1 LRSNN
6 CVRPRYFFI
15 GRTEQRKQANTFV
28 LHLCVAMLSRLG
40 LLIALLTATAAKAQ
54 IIADPAQ
61 ALAARDTLL
70 LQATQ
75 LRQQVLAQSAYFTT
89 NAHTQRLRRQV
100 MHGVVE
106 VAAKAGTTTGT
117 QLRWRQ
123 VTRYRRNGRVQEH
136 FLVETSNKVIL
147 DEYRLNG
154 HTLRLAILNLVPG
167 SGSLTPRH
175 LGRYW
180 QSGYVLLDRKQY
192 ALLRPAN

>member
-1 LRSNN
+1 
-6 CVRPRYFFI
+6 
-15 GRTEQRKQANTFV
+15 
-28 LHLCVAMLSRLG
+28 MLYRLG
-40 LLIALLTATAAKAQ
+40 LFAALLTASAAKAQ

-75 LRQQVLAQSAYFTT
+75 LRQQVLTQSAYFTT

-100 MHGVVE
+100 IHGVVE
-106 VAAKAGTTTGT
+106 VAAKSGTTTST
-117 QLRWRQ
+117 KLHWRQ

-136 FLVETSNKVIL
+136 FFVKTSSKVIL
-147 DEYRLNG
+147 EEHRLNG

>member
-1 LRSNN
+1 
-6 CVRPRYFFI
+6 
-15 GRTEQRKQANTFV
+15 
-28 LHLCVAMLSRLG
+28 MLYRLG
-40 LLIALLTATAAKAQ
+40 LLVTLLTATAAKAQ

-70 LQATQ
+70 LQASQ
-75 LRQQVLAQSAYFTT
+75 LRQQVQAQSAYFTSAVQT
-89 NAHTQRLRRQV
+89 PHLRRQV
-100 MHGVVE
+100 VRGTVE
-106 VAAKAGTTTGT
+106 LAAKAGTITTT

-136 FLVETSNKVIL
+136 FFVKTSSKLIL

-154 HTLRLAILNLVPG
+154 HTLRLAILSQVPG

-192 ALLRPAN
+192 ALPHPSL

>member
-1 LRSNN
+1 
-6 CVRPRYFFI
+6 
-15 GRTEQRKQANTFV
+15 
-28 LHLCVAMLSRLG
+28 MLYRLG
-40 LLIALLTATAAKAQ
+40 LLIAFLTATVAKAQ

-106 VAAKAGTTTGT
+106 IAAKAGTATTT

-136 FLVETSNKVIL
+136 YLVKTSNKVIL
-147 DEYRLNG
+147 EEYRLND